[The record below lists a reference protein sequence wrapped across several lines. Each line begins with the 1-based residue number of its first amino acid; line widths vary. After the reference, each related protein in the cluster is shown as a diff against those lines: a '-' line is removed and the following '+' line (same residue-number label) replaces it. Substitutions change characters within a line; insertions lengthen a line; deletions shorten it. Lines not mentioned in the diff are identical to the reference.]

1 MRNEKSFTPKS
12 APLKKERTLSE
23 RNLGFFQKAG
33 EKITTIY
40 IGNLSYQKNEK
51 DIKSLFKTYGKVS
64 YVRLMLDPKTMKSKG
79 FAFVQMTSPT
89 NAAKAIKNLDG
100 SELDGRTLKVSV
112 AKERN
117 QSMTVAKVAKVKPK
131 KEKIAEEKAPRRR
144 RDKGLKLLFNH
155 LNS

>member
-33 EKITTIY
+33 DKITTIY
-40 IGNLSYQKNEK
+40 IGNLSYKKNEK
-51 DIKSLFKTYGKVS
+51 DIKSLFKTFGKVS

-89 NAAKAIKNLDG
+89 NAAKAIKHLDG
-100 SELDGRTLKVSV
+100 SQLDGRTLKVSV

-117 QSMTVAKVAKVKPK
+117 QSLPVATVAKAKPK
-131 KEKIAEEKAPRRR
+131 KEKEDEQRNPRRK
-144 RDKGLKLLFNH
+144 RDKGLQLLFNH